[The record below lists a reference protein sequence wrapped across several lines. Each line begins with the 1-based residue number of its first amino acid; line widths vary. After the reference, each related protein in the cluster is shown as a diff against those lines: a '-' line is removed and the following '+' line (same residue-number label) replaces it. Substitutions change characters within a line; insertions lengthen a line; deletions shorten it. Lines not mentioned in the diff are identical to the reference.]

1 MIYRSRILDRQMQE
15 TLDKY
20 LIRDTFDL
28 LEDEPLAEAKAT
40 EFSLGVIGSS
50 SAKFWN
56 RETITEILNPL
67 ISEFDKL
74 PTIMNIPT
82 DGTTSILLQ
91 VWAERQ
97 GIKCAPIEADWIRL
111 GRSARAL
118 RDSRIIKESSHLVFF
133 VGSRSDYYE
142 KMAIREAKKGKTVYT
157 IDGKTREL
165 VQWVL

>member
-1 MIYRSRILDRQMQE
+1 MQEMQE

-28 LEDEPLAEAKAT
+28 LEDEPLAEPKAT